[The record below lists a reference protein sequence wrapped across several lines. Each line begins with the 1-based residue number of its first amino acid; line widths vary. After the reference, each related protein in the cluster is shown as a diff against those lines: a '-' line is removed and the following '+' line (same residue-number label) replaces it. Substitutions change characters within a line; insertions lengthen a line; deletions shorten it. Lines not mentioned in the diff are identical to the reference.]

1 MMISQH
7 YLFSDSE
14 QTLLW
19 HKDLPAPSTQQGLQ
33 TSRLQICNCTF
44 SHITGTILNH
54 SLLTERK
61 MLTHTHTHTRLHAH
75 TNAQTHTHPH
85 TRAHLH
91 AHTNARTCTHT
102 HTHIFTQSKDMC
114 ICKHTHRHTHTHT
127 HSHSPFLTLIQI
139 LWS

>member
-14 QTLLW
+14 QTLLL

-54 SLLTERK
+54 SLLTERE
-61 MLTHTHTHTRLHAH
+61 MLTHTHTHTHAH
-75 TNAQTHTHPH
+75 IQT
-85 TRAHLH
+85 
-91 AHTNARTCTHT
+91 
-102 HTHIFTQSKDMC
+102 
-114 ICKHTHRHTHTHT
+114 HTHTHT
-127 HSHSPFLTLIQI
+127 HTHRSEQPHTYNIRRARRA
-139 LWS
+139 

>member
-44 SHITGTILNH
+44 SDITGTILNH
-54 SLLTERK
+54 SLLTERE
-61 MLTHTHTHTRLHAH
+61 MLTHTHTHTHI
-75 TNAQTHTHPH
+75 
-85 TRAHLH
+85 HLH
-91 AHTNARTCTHT
+91 THT
-102 HTHIFTQSKDMC
+102 HTHIHL
-114 ICKHTHRHTHTHT
+114 HTHTHIHLHTHTHT
-127 HSHSPFLTLIQI
+127 HIY
-139 LWS
+139 